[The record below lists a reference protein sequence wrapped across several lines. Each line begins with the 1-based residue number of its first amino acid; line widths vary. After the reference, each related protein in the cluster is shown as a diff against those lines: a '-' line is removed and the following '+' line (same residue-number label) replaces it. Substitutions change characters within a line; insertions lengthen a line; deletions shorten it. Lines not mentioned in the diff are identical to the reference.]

1 MTGSTPTPSASA
13 QWHTISPHTRP
24 LTLTIL
30 ELTPLALTLSLSLTP
45 PLPANVPPPHT
56 PSQHLVHHNHHTH
69 AHSPSHGKKKRSHG
83 PSHTPRGKGRG
94 GDISEDDEVEES
106 DYSALVETSSFKD
119 LLSHGVVVSVNGQP
133 WSRIYAHVSED
144 EDDDLEWEDEVDIA
158 HAGSAGDEVNEEGM
172 EEGSVTRRRPRKPR
186 FGSSAAEARGD
197 KELVLAGTPRRKSGK
212 EKMDKDRAVVVVYGL
227 SPGKEYEVELRVVG
241 LFSQDGGDG
250 LISNSIL
257 IPPSP
262 NPNTGLHPRSRAN
275 SLRSRSR
282 PRSRSNSLSAPTLG
296 HPTPHPSSSS
306 PLSHSRSQDAVVTL
320 DSLTVPSHD
329 TLSPEAATIIPTPVL
344 NAVDTQAAQLRHL
357 IATAHAEKDH
367 LQTQIKEARR
377 TSQRQEAALKAEME
391 AVKKAIEKAGSMD
404 LRSKQ
409 KALATQEQV
418 KQGWAGAEAAEKDAG
433 DVESGLDTLESRLEA
448 MRIEVEAVQGEWKAA
463 KEREE
468 DLRERDRKA
477 RAEEDKKLGEVVAKI
492 DKLKTKKAKKESE
505 KAELEKKLE
514 DLEKQHAEAEKKN
527 EEERSARRG
536 AATYLAAGYGQQGHH
551 DHHEYGP
558 GGGAHRSLS
567 AHPSL
572 NGLSGHY
579 AAGPA
584 YRPRGV
590 AGYQPRF
597 PSAGAAHHHN
607 RPSPTQPSPTHPNN
621 FYSVQHPIPPSATSP
636 AFRPPKL
643 SGPGPASRST
653 SGPSAPGVTGSSSGV
668 NAAAL
673 PFHPTNFPPGNPA
686 AVAQSAYDTST
697 NHTTSL
703 MPPSLQ
709 HRIYLPNVRPRPT
722 PNFHPPPSV
731 LAEQAKAS
739 TASSSGSG
747 NSPAPSAHGVHASGQ
762 GQANERSPHSSPP
775 AFPPLPAVTGK
786 GGSAPSVHSGPSL
799 ASIVTRAVLSPTS
812 ALAQQTQAANQGSV
826 ASTYL
831 KHPISTAA
839 TANPSIGPVPTNP
852 SPPGHSTSPTP
863 PLPPTGNQSHHQPQ
877 HRGSL
882 PPTSGSGGGG
892 GSGSGVRGEGGEFP
906 PLSPTW
912 MAGVHSQSPGMRRE
926 ATPPIGA
933 IWGSSP
939 GAAGRE
945 SPISG
950 LVLKKSSGSANGSG
964 SAGAGTPPPGAAGS
978 TINDQRN

>member
-1 MTGSTPTPSASA
+1 MTGATSIPSSSA

-56 PSQHLVHHNHHTH
+56 PSQHLVHNNHHTH

-83 PSHTPRGKGRG
+83 ASHTPRGKGRG
-94 GDISEDDEVEES
+94 GDVSEDDEIEES

-158 HAGSAGDEVNEEGM
+158 HAGAATDEVNEEGM
-172 EEGSVTRRRPRKPR
+172 EEGSVTRRRPRKAR

-197 KELVLAGTPRRKSGK
+197 KELVLAGKPRRKTGK
-212 EKMDKDRAVVVVYGL
+212 EKMDRDRAVVVVYGL

-282 PRSRSNSLSAPTLG
+282 PRSRSNSLSAPTPG
-296 HPTPHPSSSS
+296 HPAPHPSSSS

-320 DSLTVPSHD
+320 DSLSVPPHD

-367 LQTQIKEARR
+367 LQTEIKEARR

-463 KEREE
+463 KQREE

-477 RAEEDKKLGEVVAKI
+477 RAEEDKKLSEVVAKI
-492 DKLKTKKAKKESE
+492 DKLKSKKAKKESE

-514 DLEKQHAEAEKKN
+514 ELEKQHAEAEKKN
-527 EEERSARRG
+527 EQERSARRG
-536 AATYLAAGYGQQGHH
+536 AATYLAAGYGQQGHN
-551 DHHEYGP
+551 DHHEFGP

-597 PSAGAAHHHN
+597 PSAGAAHLHN

-621 FYSVQHPIPPSATSP
+621 FYPIQHPIPPSTTSP
-636 AFRPPKL
+636 AFRPPKV
-643 SGPGPASRST
+643 SGPPSRST
-653 SGPSAPGVTGSSSGV
+653 SGPSVSSTTGSSSGV

-673 PFHPTNFPPGNPA
+673 PFHPTNFSPNNTAA
-686 AVAQSAYDTST
+686 AVTQSAYDTST

-703 MPPSLQ
+703 MPPQLQ

-739 TASSSGSG
+739 TTSSSGSG
-747 NSPAPSAHGVHASGQ
+747 NSPAPSTHSVH
-762 GQANERSPHSSPP
+762 ANERSPHSSPP

-786 GGSAPSVHSGPSL
+786 GGSAQAVHNGPSL

-812 ALAQQTQAANQGSV
+812 ALAQQTQAANQGSI

-831 KHPISTAA
+831 KHPIST
-839 TANPSIGPVPTNP
+839 TGPPTNP
-852 SPPGHSTSPTP
+852 PITSAPANPTSPGHSTSPTP
-863 PLPPTGNQSHHQPQ
+863 PTSLSNQSHPQPQ
-877 HRGSL
+877 HRLSL
-882 PPTSGSGGGG
+882 PPTSG
-892 GSGSGVRGEGGEFP
+892 GSHTTGGVRGEGGEFP

-912 MAGVHSQSPGMRRE
+912 PAGVHSQSPGMRRE
-926 ATPPIGA
+926 GTPPIGA

-939 GAAGRE
+939 ATAGRE

-950 LVLKKSSGSANGSG
+950 LVLKKGSGSANGSE
-964 SAGAGTPPPGAAGS
+964 SAGAGTPPAGGPGSAVSGSNAA
-978 TINDQRN
+978 

>member
-1 MTGSTPTPSASA
+1 MTASTSMASSSA

-56 PSQHLVHHNHHTH
+56 PSQHLVHNNHHTH

-94 GDISEDDEVEES
+94 GDVSEDEEVEES

-144 EDDDLEWEDEVDIA
+144 DDDDLEWEDEVAIA
-158 HAGSAGDEVNEEGM
+158 HAGAAGDEVNEEGM
-172 EEGSVTRRRPRKPR
+172 EEGSVTRRRPRKAR

-197 KELVLAGTPRRKSGK
+197 RELVLAGTPRRKNGK

-282 PRSRSNSLSAPTLG
+282 PRSRSNSLSAPTPG
-296 HPTPHPSSSS
+296 HPAPHPSSSS
-306 PLSHSRSQDAVVTL
+306 PLSHTRSQDAVATL
-320 DSLTVPSHD
+320 DSLNVPSHD
-329 TLSPEAATIIPTPVL
+329 TLSPETATIIPTPVL

-391 AVKKAIEKAGSMD
+391 AVRKAIEKAGSMD
-404 LRSKQ
+404 LRTKQ

-463 KEREE
+463 REREE
-468 DLRERDRKA
+468 ELRERDRRA
-477 RAEEDKKLGEVVAKI
+477 RAEEDKKLSEVVAKI
-492 DKLKTKKAKKESE
+492 DKLKSKKAKKESE

-527 EEERSARRG
+527 EDERSARRG

-551 DHHEYGP
+551 DHHEYGGSGA
-558 GGGAHRSLS
+558 GGGPHRSLS

-607 RPSPTQPSPTHPNN
+607 RPPATQPSPTHPNN
-621 FYSVQHPIPPSATSP
+621 FYPIQHPVPPSATSP
-636 AFRPPKL
+636 AFRPPKVA
-643 SGPGPASRST
+643 GPPSRST
-653 SGPSAPGVTGSSSGV
+653 SGPSAPGVAGSSSGV

-673 PFHPTNFPPGNPA
+673 PFHPANFSPGNA
-686 AVAQSAYDTST
+686 AAATQSPYDTST

-703 MPPSLQ
+703 MPPQMQ

-747 NSPAPSAHGVHASGQ
+747 NSPAPGTHGAHPFGQ

-786 GGSAPSVHSGPSL
+786 GGSTPNVHSGPSL

-831 KHPISTAA
+831 KHPIST
-839 TANPSIGPVPTNP
+839 TGPTNP
-852 SPPGHSTSPTP
+852 SMAPVLGDPTPPGRSASPTP
-863 PLPPTGNQSHHQPQ
+863 PLPSGNQSHPQPQ
-877 HRGSL
+877 HRLSL
-882 PPTSGSGGGG
+882 PPTSGSSGGA
-892 GSGSGVRGEGGEFP
+892 SGVRGETGEFP

-912 MAGVHSQSPGMRRE
+912 PAGVHSQSPGPGMRRE
-926 ATPPIGA
+926 STPPIGA

-939 GAAGRE
+939 ANAGRE

-950 LVLKKSSGSANGSG
+950 LVLKKGSGSANGSG
-964 SAGAGTPPPGAAGS
+964 SAGAGTPPPAGVGE
-978 TINDQRN
+978 